1 MGVAAERILLPFAGV
16 CVSGDNGDPM
26 GTWKRTLFFGA
37 ALLVPA
43 GSAAPVD
50 PPIPSRQPAY
60 LPGTAELSWEGDLSA
75 RMVAGIDRFLMR
87 RLQGAP
93 AGRAAFWNR
102 DYSSEADYAR
112 SVEANRERFRKIIGV
127 VDRRS
132 PPRLEFLSDEGGE
145 PLAQSDSVTV
155 RRVRWDVMPGLGG
168 EGLLVRPRNRPPIA
182 QVIALPDA
190 GVTPRQLVGLQ
201 PGVRPQDRFALR
213 LAESGCQVIVPALV
227 DRGSR
232 FSGNPALKPA
242 RRAMTNMTHR
252 EWLYRMAYPLGRHPI
267 GFEVQKV
274 LALVDWL
281 EARFSPGA
289 GIGLAGH
296 GEGGLIALHA
306 AAADP
311 RIDAC
316 LVSGYFSA
324 RERVWQEP
332 IYRNV
337 WALLTEF
344 GDAEIGGL
352 VLPRTLVIEHSQ
364 APRVEGPPPPVEG
377 RKSVAAP
384 GRIETPA
391 AGRVVSEFKRL
402 EQWAAAL
409 PPVSRARVK
418 LVPPDPRSGTVSVG
432 SEAGLQGLLQP
443 LAEGA
448 VVAAVPGAGPKRRGK
463 GPDAVE
469 QQRRL
474 VGGIQGTLQDLL
486 RVSDRLRDQ
495 RYLKRAGR
503 ESAESLTREAARWRS
518 TFWKDVLG
526 KVDDPMVA
534 ANPRSRRWR
543 ETATWTGYE
552 VVLDVWPDVFAWG
565 LLLVPKDLQPGER
578 RPVVVAQHGLEAV
591 PEDTV
596 RTDVPYFRNYRAFAS
611 RLAEEGFIVFA
622 PHNPYRGGDRFRVL
636 QRKANPLKLSLF
648 SFIVGQHRRILD
660 WLKTLPW
667 VDGRRIGFY
676 GLSYGGKTA
685 MQVPA
690 VLEDYALS
698 VCSGN
703 FNQWLWKNVTVD
715 WPNSYMFTGEYEMPE
730 FGLGL
735 SFDHAEMAALIFPR
749 PFMVERGHRDAV
761 GLDEWVAHEYAK
773 VRRLYT
779 ELGLGGRTEIEWFQG
794 GHEIHGEG
802 TFRFLRKHLDW
813 KQPR

>member
-1 MGVAAERILLPFAGV
+1 MRMRILL
-16 CVSGDNGDPM
+16 
-26 GTWKRTLFFGA
+26 FGLV
-37 ALLVPA
+37 LLVLFQ
-43 GSAAPVD
+43 
-50 PPIPSRQPAY
+50 PSVSSGQTGH
-60 LPGTAELSWEGDLSA
+60 LPGTAELTWEGDLSA

-87 RLQGAP
+87 RLEAAP
-93 AGRAAFWNR
+93 EARAESWSR
-102 DYSSEADYAR
+102 DFSSEADYAR

-132 PPRLEFLSDEGGE
+132 PARLEFLSAGGSG

-155 RRVRWDVMPGLGG
+155 RRVRWDVVPGLKG
-168 EGLLVRPRNRPPIA
+168 EGLLLRPRNRPPIA

-190 GVTPRQLVGLQ
+190 DVTPQQLVGVQ
-201 PGVRPQDRFALR
+201 PGVRPEDRFALR

-267 GFEVQKV
+267 GYEVQKV

-281 EARFSPGA
+281 ESRSPPGA

-296 GEGGLIALHA
+296 GEGGLIALYA
-306 AAADP
+306 AAVDP

-337 WALLTEF
+337 WDLLTEF
-344 GDAEIGGL
+344 GDAEIGSL

-364 APRVEGPPPPVEG
+364 APRVDGSPPAVEG
-377 RKSVAAP
+377 RRSVAAP

-391 AGRVVSEFKRL
+391 AEQVISEFKRL

-409 PPVSRARVK
+409 PGAAGERVK
-418 LVPPDPRSGTVSVG
+418 LVPPDPRTGTVPVG
-432 SEAGLQGLLQP
+432 SEAALQALLQP
-443 LAEGA
+443 LAEQT
-448 VVAAVPGAGPKRRGK
+448 VVAAVPSVAPKRGGK
-463 GPDAVE
+463 KPDAVE

-474 VGGIQGTLQDLL
+474 VRGTQGTLQALL

-495 RYLKRAGR
+495 RYLKRASR
-503 ESAESLTREAARWRS
+503 ESAESFTREAARWRS
-518 TFWKDVLG
+518 TFWKEILG
-526 KVDDPMVA
+526 KIEDPMVA
-534 ANPRSRRWR
+534 ANPRSRLWR
-543 ETATWTGYE
+543 ETAKWTGYE

-596 RTDVPYFRNYRAFAS
+596 RTDVPYFRNYRAFAA
-611 RLAEEGFIVFA
+611 RLAEEGFVVFA

-636 QRKANPLKLSLF
+636 QRKANPLKLSIY

-667 VDGRRIGFY
+667 VDGQRIGFY

-698 VCSGN
+698 ICSGN

-735 SFDHAEMAALIFPR
+735 SFDHAEMAYLIFPR

-779 ELGLGGRTEIEWFQG
+779 ELGLGSRTEIEWFEG
-794 GHEIHGEG
+794 EHEINGEG

-813 KQPR
+813 KQRR

>member
-1 MGVAAERILLPFAGV
+1 MCI
-16 CVSGDNGDPM
+16 
-26 GTWKRTLFFGA
+26 WKRLFLIGA
-37 ALLVPA
+37 VLLVPA
-43 GSAAPVD
+43 RSAAPSEPTV
-50 PPIPSRQPAY
+50 PSRQPVH
-60 LPGTAELSWEGDLSA
+60 LSGTAELTWEGDLSA

-87 RLQGAP
+87 RLEAAP
-93 AGRAAFWNR
+93 EGRAAFWNR
-102 DYSSEADYAR
+102 DFSSEAGYAR
-112 SVEANRERFRKIIGV
+112 SVEANRERFRKVIGV

-132 PPRLEFLSDEGGE
+132 PPRLEFLSAQGGA
-145 PLAQSDSVTV
+145 PLARSDSVTV
-155 RRVRWDVMPGLGG
+155 RRVRWEVMPGLKG
-168 EGLLVRPRNRPPIA
+168 EGLLLSPRNRSPIA
-182 QVIALPDA
+182 RVIALPDA
-190 GVTPRQLVGLQ
+190 DVTPQQLVGLQ
-201 PGVRPQDRFALR
+201 PGVRPEDRFALR

-267 GFEVQKV
+267 GYEVQKV

-281 EARFSPGA
+281 EGSSSPGV
-289 GIGLAGH
+289 GIGVAGH
-296 GEGGLIALHA
+296 GEGGLLALYA
-306 AAADP
+306 AAVDP

-324 RERVWQEP
+324 RERIWQEP

-344 GDAEIGGL
+344 GDAEIGSL
-352 VLPRTLVIEHSQ
+352 VLPRILVIEHSQ
-364 APRVEGPPPPVEG
+364 VPRVGGPPPPVEG
-377 RKSVAAP
+377 RMSVAAP

-391 AGRVVSEFKRL
+391 AEQVISEFKRL

-409 PPVSRARVK
+409 PAGAGSRVR
-418 LVPPDPRSGTVSVG
+418 LVPQDPRAGTVPVG
-432 SEAGLQGLLQP
+432 SEAGLQGLLEP

-448 VVAAVPGAGPKRRGK
+448 GGAAVPGAAPRRQGK
-463 GPDAVE
+463 GPDPVDR
-469 QQRRL
+469 QRRL
-474 VGGIQGTLQDLL
+474 VRDIQGRLQDLL
-486 RVSDRLRDQ
+486 RISDRLRDR
-495 RYLKRAGR
+495 RYLKRSSR
-503 ESAESLTREAARWRS
+503 ESAEAFTRETARWRS
-518 TFWKDVLG
+518 TFWNEMLG
-526 KVDDPMVA
+526 KIEDPMVA

-543 ETATWTGYE
+543 ETAEWTGYE
-552 VVLDVWPDVFAWG
+552 VVLDVWPDVYAWG
-565 LLLVPKDLQPGER
+565 LLLVPGDLQPGER

-596 RTDVPYFRNYRAFAS
+596 RTDVPYFRNYRAFAA

-636 QRKANPLKLSLF
+636 QRKANPLKLSLY

-667 VDGRRIGFY
+667 VDGERIGFY

-698 VCSGN
+698 ICSGN

-730 FGLGL
+730 FGLGP
-735 SFDHAEMAALIFPR
+735 SFDHAEMAYLIFPR

-773 VRRLYT
+773 VRRLYR
-779 ELGLGGRTEIEWFQG
+779 ELGLGSRTEIEWFEG
-794 GHEIHGEG
+794 EHEIHGEG
-802 TFRFLRKHLDW
+802 TFRFLRKHLNW
-813 KQPR
+813 NQPR

>member
-1 MGVAAERILLPFAGV
+1 MFGTMRMRIFLLGLV
-16 CVSGDNGDPM
+16 
-26 GTWKRTLFFGA
+26 
-37 ALLVPA
+37 LLVLFR
-43 GSAAPVD
+43 
-50 PPIPSRQPAY
+50 PIASSQQPAH
-60 LPGTAELSWEGDLSA
+60 LPGTGELTWEGDLSA

-87 RLQGAP
+87 RLKAAP
-93 AGRAAFWNR
+93 EGRAAFWNR
-102 DYSSEADYAR
+102 DFSSEADYAR
-112 SVEANRERFRKIIGV
+112 SVEANRQRFRKIIGV

-132 PPRLEFLSDEGGE
+132 PARLEFLSAEGGA
-145 PLAQSDSVTV
+145 PLAKSDSVTV
-155 RRVRWDVMPGLGG
+155 RRVLWDVVPGLKG
-168 EGLLVRPRNRPPIA
+168 EGLLLSPRNRTPIA
-182 QVIALPDA
+182 RVIALPDA
-190 GVTPRQLVGLQ
+190 DVTPQQLVGLQ
-201 PGVRPQDRFALR
+201 PGVRPEDRFALR

-232 FSGNPALKPA
+232 FSGNPALRPA
-242 RRAMTNMTHR
+242 RRATTNMTHR

-267 GFEVQKV
+267 GYEVQKV

-281 EARFSPGA
+281 KKNSSPGV
-289 GIGLAGH
+289 GIGVAGH
-296 GEGGLIALHA
+296 GEGGLIALYTA
-306 AAADP
+306 AVDP

-324 RERVWQEP
+324 RERIWQEP

-344 GDAEIGGL
+344 GDAEIGSL

-377 RKSVAAP
+377 RRSVAAP

-391 AGRVVSEFKRL
+391 AEQVLSEFKRL

-409 PPVSRARVK
+409 PAVSRVRVK
-418 LVPPDPRSGTVSVG
+418 LVPRDPRAGTVAAG
-432 SEAGLQGLLQP
+432 SETALQGLLEP

-448 VVAAVPGAGPKRRGK
+448 VVAAVPGAAPKRKGK
-463 GPDAVE
+463 GPDPVG

-474 VGGIQGTLQDLL
+474 VRDIQGTLQDLL
-486 RVSDRLRDQ
+486 RISDRIRDQ
-495 RYLKRAGR
+495 RYLKRASR
-503 ESAESLTREAARWRS
+503 ESAEGFTRETTRWRS
-518 TFWKDVLG
+518 TFWKEILG
-526 KVDDPMVA
+526 KIDDPMVA

-543 ETATWTGYE
+543 ETGKWTGYE
-552 VVLDVWPDVFAWG
+552 VVLDVWPEVFAWG
-565 LLLVPKDLQPGER
+565 LLLVPKDLEPGER

-611 RLAEEGFIVFA
+611 RLAEQGFIVFA

-636 QRKANPLKLSLF
+636 QRKANPLKLSLY

-685 MQVPA
+685 MRVPA

-698 VCSGN
+698 ICSGD

-735 SFDHAEMAALIFPR
+735 SFDYSEMAYLIFPR

-779 ELGLGGRTEIEWFQG
+779 ELGLGSRTEIEWFEG
-794 GHEIHGEG
+794 EHEIHGEG
-802 TFRFLRKHLDW
+802 TFRFLRKHLEW
-813 KQPR
+813 NQPR

>member
-1 MGVAAERILLPFAGV
+1 MIGTTRKRIYLFGLVFLVLLRPP
-16 CVSGDNGDPM
+16 VSSG
-26 GTWKRTLFFGA
+26 
-37 ALLVPA
+37 
-43 GSAAPVD
+43 
-50 PPIPSRQPAY
+50 QPAH
-60 LPGTAELSWEGDLSA
+60 LSGTAELTWEGDLSA

-87 RLQGAP
+87 RLEAAP
-93 AGRAAFWNR
+93 AGRAASWSR
-102 DYSSEADYAR
+102 DFSSEAGYLR

-132 PPRLEFLSDEGGE
+132 PPRLEFLSTEGGT

-155 RRVRWDVMPGLGG
+155 WRVRWDVLPGLKG
-168 EGLLVRPRNRPPIA
+168 EGLLLSPGNRAPVA
-182 QVIALPDA
+182 RVIALPDA
-190 GVTPRQLVGLQ
+190 GVTPQQLVGLQ
-201 PGVRPQDRFALR
+201 PGVRPEDRFALR
-213 LAESGCQVIVPALV
+213 LAKSGCQVIVPALV
-227 DRGSR
+227 GRGSR
-232 FSGNPALKPA
+232 FSGNPALGPA

-267 GFEVQKV
+267 GYEVQKV

-281 EARFSPGA
+281 EERSSPGSP
-289 GIGLAGH
+289 IGLAGH

-306 AAADP
+306 AAVDS
-311 RIDAC
+311 RIDTC

-344 GDAEIGGL
+344 GDAEIGSL
-352 VLPRTLVIEHSQ
+352 VLPRTLVIEHSR
-364 APRVEGPPPPVEG
+364 APRVEGPPPAAEG
-377 RKSVAAP
+377 RRSVAAP
-384 GRIETPA
+384 GRIETPPA
-391 AGRVVSEFKRL
+391 ERVVSEFKRL

-409 PPVSRARVK
+409 PAGAGDRVK
-418 LVPPDPRSGTVSVG
+418 LVPPDPRAGAVTVG
-432 SEAGLQGLLQP
+432 SEPALQGLLEP

-448 VVAAVPGAGPKRRGK
+448 VVAAVPGVAPKLRGK
-463 GPDAVE
+463 GLDAVE

-474 VGGIQGTLQDLL
+474 VRGIQGTLQDLL

-495 RYLKRAGR
+495 RYLKQPSR
-503 ESAESLTREAARWRS
+503 ESAEAFTRETARWRS
-518 TFWKDVLG
+518 AFWKEILG
-526 KVDDPMVA
+526 KIEDPMVA
-534 ANPRSRRWR
+534 ANPRSRLWR
-543 ETATWTGYE
+543 ETGNWTGYE

-578 RPVVVAQHGLEAV
+578 RPVVVAQHGLEGL

-596 RTDVPYFRNYRAFAS
+596 RTDVPYFRNYRAFAA

-636 QRKANPLKLSLF
+636 QRKANPLKLSLY
-648 SFIVGQHRRILD
+648 SFIVGQHRRVLD

-685 MQVPA
+685 MRVPA

-698 VCSGN
+698 ICSGD

-715 WPNSYMFTGEYEMPE
+715 WLNSYMFSGEYEMPE

-735 SFDHAEMAALIFPR
+735 SFDYAEMAYLIFPR

-761 GLDEWVAHEYAK
+761 GRDEWVAHEYAK

-779 ELGLGGRTEIEWFQG
+779 ELGLGSRTEIEWFQG
-794 GHEIHGEG
+794 EHEIHGEG

-813 KQPR
+813 NQPR

>member
-1 MGVAAERILLPFAGV
+1 MLVVAR
-16 CVSGDNGDPM
+16 
-26 GTWKRTLFFGA
+26 
-37 ALLVPA
+37 
-43 GSAAPVD
+43 SAAPSD
-50 PPIPSRQPAY
+50 PTVPSRQPVH
-60 LPGTAELSWEGDLSA
+60 LPGTAEMTWEGDLSA
-75 RMVAGIDRFLMR
+75 RMVSGIDRFLMR
-87 RLQGAP
+87 RLEA
-93 AGRAAFWNR
+93 ASEGREAFWNR
-102 DYSSEADYAR
+102 DFSSESGYAR
-112 SVEANRERFRKIIGV
+112 SVEANRERFRKIVGV

-132 PPRLEFLSDEGGE
+132 PARLEFLSAEGGE
-145 PLAQSDSVTV
+145 PLARSDSVTV
-155 RRVRWDVMPGLGG
+155 RRVRWEVMPGLKG
-168 EGLLVRPRNRPPIA
+168 EGLLLDPRDRPPVA
-182 QVIALPDA
+182 RVIALPDA
-190 GVTPRQLVGLQ
+190 DVSPRQLVGLQ
-201 PGVRPQDRFALR
+201 PGVRPEDRFALR
-213 LAESGCQVIVPALV
+213 LAESGAQVMVPALV

-267 GFEVQKV
+267 GYEVQKV

-281 EARFSPGA
+281 EKRSSPGV
-289 GIGLAGH
+289 GIGVAGH
-296 GEGGLIALHA
+296 GEGGLIALYA

-344 GDAEIGGL
+344 GDAEIGSL

-364 APRVEGPPPPVEG
+364 APRVECPPPPAEG
-377 RKSVAAP
+377 RRSMAAP
-384 GRIETPA
+384 GRIETPPA
-391 AGRVVSEFKRL
+391 ERVISEFKRL
-402 EQWAAAL
+402 KQWAGAL
-409 PPVSRARVK
+409 PGSRGDQVM
-418 LVPPDPRSGTVSVG
+418 LVPPDPRRGTVPAG
-432 SEAGLQGLLQP
+432 SEAALQGLLKP

-448 VVAAVPGAGPKRRGK
+448 VVAAVPGAAPKRRGR

-469 QQRRL
+469 QQQRL
-474 VGGIQGTLQDLL
+474 VRGIQGPLQDLL
-486 RVSDRLRDQ
+486 RVSDRLRDR
-495 RYLKRAGR
+495 RYLKRASR
-503 ESAESLTREAARWRS
+503 ESAEAFTRETARWRS
-518 TFWKDVLG
+518 TFWKEILG
-526 KVDDPMVA
+526 KIEDPMVA

-543 ETATWTGYE
+543 ETPKWTGYE

-565 LLLVPKDLQPGER
+565 ILLVPKDLQPGER
-578 RPVVVAQHGLEAV
+578 RPVVVAQHGLEGL
-591 PEDTV
+591 PEHVV
-596 RTDVPYFRNYRAFAS
+596 RTDLPDFRYYRAFAS
-611 RLAEEGFIVFA
+611 RLADDGFIVFA

-636 QRKANPLKLSLF
+636 QRKANPLKLSIY

-667 VDGRRIGFY
+667 VDGERIGFY

-685 MQVPA
+685 MRVPA

-698 VCSGN
+698 ICSGD
-703 FNQWLWKNVTVD
+703 FNQWIWKNVTVE

-730 FGLGL
+730 FGLGT
-735 SFDHAEMAALIFPR
+735 SFNYAEMAYLIFPR

-773 VRRLYT
+773 VRRLYR
-779 ELGLGGRTEIEWFQG
+779 ELGLGNRTEIEWFEG
-794 GHEIHGEG
+794 EHEIHGEG

-813 KQPR
+813 NQPR

>member
-1 MGVAAERILLPFAGV
+1 MRTGILL
-16 CVSGDNGDPM
+16 
-26 GTWKRTLFFGA
+26 FGL
-37 ALLVPA
+37 ALLVQVGSQAPA
-43 GSAAPVD
+43 
-50 PPIPSRQPAY
+50 RQSGR
-60 LPGTAELSWEGDLSA
+60 LPGTAALTGEGDLSA

-87 RLQGAP
+87 RLEAAP
-93 AGRAAFWNR
+93 EGRAAFWER
-102 DYSSEADYAR
+102 DFSSESDYAR

-132 PPRLEFLSDEGGE
+132 PARLEFLSAEGGE

-155 RRVRWDVMPGLGG
+155 WRVRWDVLPGLGA

-182 QVIALPDA
+182 RVIALPDA
-190 GVTPRQLVGLQ
+190 DVTPRQLVGVE
-201 PGVRPQDRFALR
+201 PGVRPEDRFALR

-232 FSGNPALKPA
+232 FSGNPALEPA
-242 RRAMTNMTHR
+242 RRTMTNMPHR

-267 GFEVQKV
+267 GYEVQKV

-281 EARFSPGA
+281 ESRSSPGA

-311 RIDAC
+311 RIDSC

-344 GDAEIGGL
+344 GDAEIGSL
-352 VLPRTLVIEHSQ
+352 VLPRTLVIEHSR
-364 APRVEGPPPPVEG
+364 APRVEGPPPPAEG
-377 RKSVAAP
+377 RRPVAAP
-384 GRIETPA
+384 GRIETPPA
-391 AGRVVSEFKRL
+391 ERVISEFNRL
-402 EQWAAAL
+402 ERWAEAL
-409 PPVSRARVK
+409 PGGAGARVD
-418 LVPPDPRSGTVSVG
+418 LVPEDPRAGTVPAG
-432 SEAGLQGLLQP
+432 SARALQELLEP

-448 VVAAVPGAGPKRRGK
+448 VVAPVAATGPERGGK
-463 GPDAVE
+463 GTDAVE

-474 VGGIQGTLQDLL
+474 VRGIQGTLQGLL
-486 RVSDRLRDQ
+486 RVSDRVRDQ
-495 RYLKRAGR
+495 RYLKREGR
-503 ESAESLTREAARWRS
+503 ESLEAFTREAARWRS
-518 TFWKDVLG
+518 TFWKEVLG
-526 KVDDPMVA
+526 KIEGPMAA

-543 ETATWTGYE
+543 ETRKWTGYE

-565 LLLVPKDLQPGER
+565 ILLVPKDLQPGER
-578 RPVVVAQHGLEAV
+578 RPVVVAQHGLEGL
-591 PEDTV
+591 PEQVV
-596 RTDVPYFRNYRAFAS
+596 RTDLPAFRYYRAFAS
-611 RLAEEGFIVFA
+611 RLADDGFIVFA

-636 QRKANPLKLSLF
+636 QRKANPLKLSIY

-667 VDGRRIGFY
+667 VDGERIGFY

-685 MQVPA
+685 MRVPA

-698 VCSGN
+698 ICSGD

-735 SFDHAEMAALIFPR
+735 SFDHAEMAYLIFPR

-773 VRRLYT
+773 VRRLYR
-779 ELGLGGRTEIEWFQG
+779 EMGLGSRTEIEWFEGEHQ
-794 GHEIHGEG
+794 IHGQG

>member
-1 MGVAAERILLPFAGV
+1 MRIFLLGLICAVLFLPP
-16 CVSGDNGDPM
+16 VS
-26 GTWKRTLFFGA
+26 FG
-37 ALLVPA
+37 
-43 GSAAPVD
+43 
-50 PPIPSRQPAY
+50 QPGR
-60 LPGTAELSWEGDLSA
+60 LPGTGELTWEGDLSA

-87 RLQGAP
+87 RLQAAP
-93 AGRAAFWNR
+93 DGRAAFWNR
-102 DYSSEADYAR
+102 DFSSEADYAR

-132 PPRLEFLSDEGGE
+132 SPRLEFLSAEGGA
-145 PLAQSDSVTV
+145 PLAQSDAVTV
-155 RRVRWDVMPGLGG
+155 WRVRWDVLPGLKG
-168 EGLLVRPRNRPPIA
+168 EGLLLSPRKRTPVA
-182 QVIALPDA
+182 RVIALPDA
-190 GVTPRQLVGLQ
+190 DVTPRQLVGVQ
-201 PGVRPQDRFALR
+201 PGVRPEDRFALR
-213 LAESGCQVIVPALV
+213 LAESGCEVIVPALV

-232 FSGNPALKPA
+232 FSGNPALEPA
-242 RRAMTNMTHR
+242 SRAMTNMTHR

-267 GFEVQKV
+267 GYEVQKV

-281 EARFSPGA
+281 ESRSSPGA

-306 AAADP
+306 AAVDP

-316 LVSGYFSA
+316 LASGYFSA

-344 GDAEIGGL
+344 GDAEIGSL

-364 APRVEGPPPPVEG
+364 SPRVDGPSPPVEG
-377 RKSVAAP
+377 RNSVAAP
-384 GRIETPA
+384 GRIETPPA
-391 AGRVVSEFKRL
+391 ERVVSEFKRL

-409 PPVSRARVK
+409 PAVSRARVK
-418 LVPPDPRSGTVSVG
+418 LVPPDPGQGTVPMG
-432 SEAGLQGLLQP
+432 SEAALQGLLQP

-448 VVAAVPGAGPKRRGK
+448 VVAAVPGAAPKRKGK
-463 GPDAVE
+463 GPDGVE

-474 VGGIQGTLQDLL
+474 VRGIQGTLQDLL

-495 RYLKRAGR
+495 RYLKRDGR
-503 ESAESLTREAARWRS
+503 ESAEAFTRETTRWRS
-518 TFWKDVLG
+518 TFRKEVLG
-526 KVDDPMVA
+526 NVEDPMVA

-543 ETATWTGYE
+543 ETAKWTGYE
-552 VVLDVWPDVFAWG
+552 VVLDVWRDVFAWG
-565 LLLVPKDLQPGER
+565 ILLVPKDLEAGER
-578 RPVVVAQHGLEAV
+578 RPVVVAQHGLEGLPRDV
-591 PEDTV
+591 I
-596 RTDVPYFRNYRAFAS
+596 RTDVADFRYYRAFAA
-611 RLAEEGFIVFA
+611 RLAEQGFIVFA

-636 QRKANPLKLSLF
+636 QRKANPLKLSLY

-660 WLKTLPW
+660 WLKSLPW

-685 MQVPA
+685 MRVPA

-698 VCSGN
+698 ICSGD
-703 FNQWLWKNVTVD
+703 FNQWLWKNLTVD

-730 FGLGL
+730 FGLGT
-735 SFDHAEMAALIFPR
+735 SFNYAEMAYLIFPR

-779 ELGLGGRTEIEWFQG
+779 ELGLGGRTEIEWFEG
-794 GHEIHGEG
+794 EHEIHGEG

-813 KQPR
+813 NPPR

>member
-1 MGVAAERILLPFAGV
+1 MRIFLFGLVLPVLFLSP
-16 CVSGDNGDPM
+16 VSYG
-26 GTWKRTLFFGA
+26 
-37 ALLVPA
+37 
-43 GSAAPVD
+43 
-50 PPIPSRQPAY
+50 QPGQ
-60 LPGTAELSWEGDLSA
+60 LPGTAELTWEGDLSA

-87 RLQGAP
+87 RLQAVP
-93 AGRAAFWNR
+93 EGRAAFWHR
-102 DYSSEADYAR
+102 DFSSEAEYAR

-132 PPRLEFLSDEGGE
+132 PARLEFLSAEGGA

-155 RRVRWDVMPGLGG
+155 WRVRWDVLPGLEA
-168 EGLLVRPRNRPPIA
+168 EGLLVKPRNRPPIA
-182 QVIALPDA
+182 RVIALPDA
-190 GVTPRQLVGLQ
+190 DVTPQQLVGVQ
-201 PGVRPQDRFALR
+201 QGVRPEDRFALR
-213 LAESGCQVIVPALV
+213 LAEAGCLVIVPALV

-232 FSGNPALKPA
+232 FSGNPALEPA
-242 RRAMTNMTHR
+242 GRAMTNMTHR

-267 GFEVQKV
+267 GYEVQKV

-281 EARFSPGA
+281 EARSSPGA

-332 IYRNV
+332 VYRNV

-344 GDAEIGGL
+344 GDAEIGSL
-352 VLPRTLVIEHSQ
+352 VLPRTLVIEHSR
-364 APRVEGPPPPVEG
+364 APRVEGPPPAAEG
-377 RKSVAAP
+377 RRSVAAP
-384 GRIETPA
+384 GRIGTPPA
-391 AGRVVSEFKRL
+391 ERVISEFKRL

-409 PPVSRARVK
+409 PAAPRARVK
-418 LVPPDPRSGTVSVG
+418 LVPPDPRTGTVPVG
-432 SEAGLQGLLQP
+432 SQTALQGLLEP
-443 LAEGA
+443 LAESA
-448 VVAAVPGAGPKRRGK
+448 VVAAVPGVGPKHTGK
-463 GPDAVE
+463 GPDAVD

-474 VGGIQGTLQDLL
+474 VRGIQGTLQDLL
-486 RVSDRLRDQ
+486 RVSGRLRDQ
-495 RYLKRAGR
+495 RYLKRASR
-503 ESAESLTREAARWRS
+503 ESAKAFTREAERWRS
-518 TFWKDVLG
+518 TFRKEILG
-526 KVDDPMVA
+526 KIEDPMVA

-543 ETATWTGYE
+543 ETGKWTGYE

-565 LLLVPKDLQPGER
+565 ILLVPKDLEPGER
-578 RPVVVAQHGLEAV
+578 RPVVVAQHGLEGLPQDV
-591 PEDTV
+591 I
-596 RTDVPYFRNYRAFAS
+596 RTDVSDFGYYRAFAS

-636 QRKANPLKLSLF
+636 QRKANPLKLSLY

-667 VDGRRIGFY
+667 VDGERIGFY

-685 MQVPA
+685 MRVPA

-698 VCSGN
+698 ICSGD

-730 FGLGL
+730 FGLGA
-735 SFDHAEMAALIFPR
+735 SFNYAEMAYLIFPR

-779 ELGLGGRTEIEWFQG
+779 ELGLGSRTEIEWFEG
-794 GHEIHGEG
+794 EHEIHGVG

-813 KQPR
+813 NPPR

>member
-1 MGVAAERILLPFAGV
+1 MPTLP
-16 CVSGDNGDPM
+16 P
-26 GTWKRTLFFGA
+26 
-37 ALLVPA
+37 
-43 GSAAPVD
+43 
-50 PPIPSRQPAY
+50 Q
-60 LPGTAELSWEGDLSA
+60 
-75 RMVAGIDRFLMR
+75 
-87 RLQGAP
+87 
-93 AGRAAFWNR
+93 
-102 DYSSEADYAR
+102 
-112 SVEANRERFRKIIGV
+112 
-127 VDRRS
+127 
-132 PPRLEFLSDEGGE
+132 
-145 PLAQSDSVTV
+145 
-155 RRVRWDVMPGLGG
+155 
-168 EGLLVRPRNRPPIA
+168 
-182 QVIALPDA
+182 
-190 GVTPRQLVGLQ
+190 QLVGLQ
-201 PGVRPQDRFALR
+201 PGVRPEDRFALR

-267 GFEVQKV
+267 GYEVQRV

-281 EARFSPGA
+281 EARSSPGA

-296 GEGGLIALHA
+296 GEGGLIALYA
-306 AAADP
+306 AAVDP

-324 RERVWQEP
+324 REWVWQEP
-332 IYRNV
+332 IYRNI
-337 WALLTEF
+337 WSLLTEF
-344 GDAEIGGL
+344 GDAEIGSL
-352 VLPRTLVIEHSQ
+352 VLPRTLVIEHSE
-364 APRVEGPPPPVEG
+364 APRVEGAPPAAEG
-377 RKSVAAP
+377 RRSVAAP
-384 GRIETPA
+384 GRIETPPA
-391 AGRVVSEFKRL
+391 ERVISEFKRL

-409 PPVSRARVK
+409 PAATGERVK
-418 LVPPDPRSGTVSVG
+418 LVPPDPPAGTAPVG
-432 SEAGLQGLLQP
+432 SEAALQGLLEP

-448 VVAAVPGAGPKRRGK
+448 AVGPVPGAASKRGGTR
-463 GPDAVE
+463 PDAVE

-474 VGGIQGTLQDLL
+474 VRGIQGTLQDLL
-486 RVSDRLRDQ
+486 RISDRLRDH
-495 RYLKRAGR
+495 RYLKRASR
-503 ESAESLTREAARWRS
+503 ESAEAFTREAARWRS
-518 TFWKDVLG
+518 TFWKEILG
-526 KVDDPMVA
+526 KIDEPMVA

-543 ETATWTGYE
+543 ETEEWTGYE

-565 LLLVPKDLQPGER
+565 LLLVPRDIQPGER
-578 RPVVVAQHGLEAV
+578 RPVVVAQHGLEGL

-596 RTDVPYFRNYRAFAS
+596 RTDVPYFRNYRAFAA

-636 QRKANPLKLSLF
+636 QRKANPLKLSLY

-667 VDGRRIGFY
+667 VDGERIGFY

-698 VCSGN
+698 ICSGN

-735 SFDHAEMAALIFPR
+735 SFDHAEMAYLIFPR

-773 VRRLYT
+773 VRRLYR
-779 ELGLGGRTEIEWFQG
+779 ELGLGSHTEIEWFEG
-794 GHEIHGEG
+794 EHEIHGEG
-802 TFRFLRKHLDW
+802 TFRFLRRHLDW